1 MLMVFRRFRATLVS
15 VSARLLAATA
25 TPAAH
30 ADVLGGQAVDPRTG
44 YADTT
49 LYPWFVG
56 SGADAGARVDD
67 GDTHWY
73 GTDHYLT
80 VVTDAYAVPPALS
93 SSAPSLAEAQA
104 RVAELAADGASY
116 VATGRITAHADAVLD
131 EVLPRG

>member
-15 VSARLLAATA
+15 VSARPLAATA

-30 ADVLGGQAVDPRTG
+30 ADILGGQALDPRTG
-44 YADTT
+44 SADTT
-49 LYPWFVG
+49 LRPWFVG

-67 GDTHWY
+67 GAPQWY
-73 GTDHYLT
+73 DTDHCLT
-80 VVTDAYAVPPALS
+80 VVTDAFDVTPALR

-116 VATGRITAHADAVLD
+116 VSTDWITAPADGVLD
-131 EVLPRG
+131 EVLTRG

>member
-30 ADVLGGQAVDPRTG
+30 SDILGGQALAPRTR

-49 LYPWFVG
+49 LCPWFVG

-67 GDTHWY
+67 GAPQWSDTHHY
-73 GTDHYLT
+73 PPVGTDAFD
-80 VVTDAYAVPPALS
+80 VTPALR

-104 RVAELAADGASY
+104 RVAELAANGAPYAS
-116 VATGRITAHADAVLD
+116 TDWITAPLDGVLD
-131 EVLPRG
+131 EVLTRG

>member
-15 VSARLLAATA
+15 ATARLLAATA

-30 ADVLGGQAVDPRTG
+30 ADVLGGQALDPRTG

-49 LYPWFVG
+49 LCPWFVG

-67 GDTHWY
+67 GDTQWY

-80 VVTDAYAVPPALS
+80 VVTDAYAVPLAPS

-116 VATGRITAHADAVLD
+116 VSTDWITAPADGVLD
-131 EVLPRG
+131 EVLTRG